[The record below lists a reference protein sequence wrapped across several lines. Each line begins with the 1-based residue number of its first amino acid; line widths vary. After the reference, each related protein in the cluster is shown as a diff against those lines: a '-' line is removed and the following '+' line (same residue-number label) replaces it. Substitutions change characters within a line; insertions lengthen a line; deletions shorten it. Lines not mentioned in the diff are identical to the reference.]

1 MKTISLPPHCE
12 VFVYIRGS
20 QAHRI
25 RHITVFLIVLLF
37 VLVYLFAVLVVL
49 LLFLLVLSFALFIL
63 LLVLDSLMFV
73 LINLPFVGR
82 VFLL

>member
-12 VFVYIRGS
+12 VFVHVRGT

-37 VLVYLFAVLVVL
+37 VLVNLFAVLVVL

-63 LLVLDSLMFV
+63 LFV